1 MSTAEETYVAAL
13 DQGTTSSRTII
24 FDRAGRIVSVAQN
37 EFPQLFPHPGWVEHD
52 PKDILSSQL
61 GSFTS
66 AVVEAGIAPRQIA
79 AIGITNQRETVVVWD
94 RRTGEPVSNA
104 IVWQCR
110 RTADYIDELVR
121 QGCSEMITSKT
132 GLIPDAYFS
141 ASKIRW
147 ILENVAGAREAAE
160 RGDLLA
166 GTVDCWLVWNLTG
179 GAAHVTDMTNASRTM
194 LYNIHTLSWDE
205 ELLELFGI
213 PPQMLPQVVCS
224 TGVVGVTDHPAI
236 AGHIPIAGIAGDQ
249 QAALFGQCCF
259 TPGSVKN
266 TYGTGG
272 FLLMNT
278 GTTPVRSES
287 GLLTTIAVGLP
298 DEVRYA
304 LEGSVFVSG
313 AAIQWLRDQLGIID
327 SAAQSEEL
335 ARSVDS
341 TEGVY
346 VVPAFTGLG
355 APYWDPYARGAI
367 YGLTRGTTRAHL
379 VRATLESLAY
389 QAYDVITTM
398 QKDAGLALPTL
409 KVDGGASANDFLLQF
424 QADLL
429 GCSVVRPKLVETTA
443 LGAAYLA
450 GLAVGYWESL
460 TEVEANW
467 KVDRRFEPNPDEKR
481 RQERIAGWHDA
492 VSRTL
497 IR

>member
-205 ELLELFGI
+205 ELLEMFGI
-213 PPQMLPQVVCS
+213 RDRCCPRS
-224 TGVVGVTDHPAI
+224 SFSSAFGGVTITPAI

-259 TPGSVKN
+259 SPGSVKN

-327 SAAQSEEL
+327 MRGRPRRSPEAST
-335 ARSVDS
+335 ARRACTWCLRS
-341 TEGVY
+341 
-346 VVPAFTGLG
+346 PAWAHPIGTRMPAGPFTG
-355 APYWDPYARGAI
+355 
-367 YGLTRGTTRAHL
+367 
-379 VRATLESLAY
+379 
-389 QAYDVITTM
+389 
-398 QKDAGLALPTL
+398 
-409 KVDGGASANDFLLQF
+409 
-424 QADLL
+424 
-429 GCSVVRPKLVETTA
+429 
-443 LGAAYLA
+443 
-450 GLAVGYWESL
+450 
-460 TEVEANW
+460 
-467 KVDRRFEPNPDEKR
+467 
-481 RQERIAGWHDA
+481 
-492 VSRTL
+492 
-497 IR
+497 